1 MILFEWSVV
10 MDSVEGGRRASE
22 DDVLVEIGAIAHRYA
37 RGVVDRDMAHDVA
50 QDVLM
55 FCLEKMRDNRWRLEG
70 SALRRYVRC
79 LVRRQII
86 IALRRR
92 ERRREREA
100 DHARE
105 RRESPPAWM
114 HPERAME
121 AREIEAFELET
132 MEDLPPQS
140 RRAWRLVREKRM
152 SYKAAAKFLGLS
164 RAAVCSSV
172 ARAERIMRERMREKG
187 LASGA
192 GED

>member
-1 MILFEWSVV
+1 
-10 MDSVEGGRRASE
+10 MDSVTEGRRPSE
-22 DDVLVEIGAIAHRYA
+22 DDVLIEIDAIAHRFA

-50 QDVLM
+50 QDVVLI
-55 FCLEKMRDNRWRLEG
+55 CLEKMRAKRWRIEQ
-70 SALRRYVRC
+70 SELRRYVWC

-86 IALRRR
+86 IVLRRR
-92 ERRREREA
+92 DRRREREA

-105 RRESPPAWM
+105 GRESPPAWM
-114 HPERAME
+114 NPERAME
-121 AREIEAFELET
+121 AREVEAFELET

-152 SYKAAAKFLGLS
+152 SYKAVAKFLGLS

-192 GED
+192 GEE